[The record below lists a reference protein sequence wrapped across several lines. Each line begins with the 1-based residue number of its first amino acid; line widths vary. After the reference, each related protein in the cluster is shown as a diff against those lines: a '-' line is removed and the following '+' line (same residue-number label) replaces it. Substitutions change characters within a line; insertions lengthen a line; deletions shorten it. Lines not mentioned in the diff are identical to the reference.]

1 MHSLRWRVILSH
13 VLPIL
18 IVVPLLGLATFWL
31 LRLQNSLALVE
42 AGVQQ
47 QTARMQEQAQVMA
60 QAAGQL
66 DTLLANPQS
75 AEDFLSSF
83 NLEVTSVTLLDN
95 AGRIVASTD
104 ASQSPRIGQPDRE
117 ADVASVLEG
126 AGAVKV
132 AVTGDSG
139 RRLAELAIPVLGDDR
154 SVQGVLLLSQE
165 IAGVQTQVSNIS
177 TLLLLIVAA
186 LLALGVLLGLLLA
199 LRMSR
204 SLEQVTGAIEGIAR
218 GETPATFPEH
228 DVIEVDALYQSVNT
242 LTERLHT
249 LEDARRRLLANLVHE
264 LGRPLGSIRAAVHA
278 LRKGA
283 VQNDA
288 LREELLAGINMQVEQ
303 MQPLLEN
310 LTQLHGQV
318 LGSLEL
324 KRTPTPL
331 SPWITQMLSLWREA
345 AREKRVVW
353 KSDIPL
359 TLPTAEIDAEQMAR
373 ALGNLLSNAVKFTPQ
388 GGRIAV
394 SAQELPAETPD
405 GFSRVAITVADSGP
419 GIQPADQARIFE
431 PFQRGAGD
439 RRFPQGVG
447 LGLSIAN
454 DIAHAHGGE
463 IALESMPGKG
473 SKFILEF
480 PVE

>member
-1 MHSLRWRVILSH
+1 MRSLRWRVIQSH
-13 VLPIL
+13 LLPIL

-31 LRLQNSLALVE
+31 LRLQNSVATVE
-42 AGVQQ
+42 SGVQQ
-47 QTARMQEQAQVMA
+47 QMARMQEQAQIMA

-66 DTLLANPQS
+66 DTLLDDPRA
-75 AEDFLSSF
+75 AEDFLSAF
-83 NLEVTSVTLLDN
+83 NLELTSVTLLDSG
-95 AGRIVASTD
+95 GRIVASTD
-104 ASQSPRIGQPDRE
+104 TAQRPRIGQPDSAPE
-117 ADVASVLEG
+117 VAGVLEG
-126 AGAVKV
+126 QGAVQIS
-132 AVTGDSG
+132 VTGDTG

-165 IAGVQTQVSNIS
+165 IEAVQTQVTNLS
-177 TLLLLIVAA
+177 TLLLVIVVA
-186 LLALGVLLGLLLA
+186 LLVLGVLLGLLLA

-228 DVIEVDALYQSVNT
+228 DVVEVDALYQSVNT

-264 LGRPLGSIRAAVHA
+264 LGRPLGSIRAALHA

-283 VQNDA
+283 VEDHA
-288 LREELLAGINMQVEQ
+288 LRDELLSGINMQVEQ

-331 SPWITQMLSLWREA
+331 SPWITQVLSLWREA
-345 AREKRVVW
+345 ANEKRIVW

-359 TLPTAEIDAEQMAR
+359 TLPTAAIDAEQMAR
-373 ALGNLLSNAVKFTPQ
+373 ALGNLLSNAVKFTPP
-388 GGRIAV
+388 GGRINIT
-394 SAQELPAETPD
+394 AQECPPDAPGEPA
-405 GFSRVAITVADSGP
+405 RIAITVADSGP
-419 GIQPADQARIFE
+419 GIRPADQARIFE

-447 LGLSIAN
+447 LGLSIAR

-463 IALESMPGKG
+463 ITLETAPAKG
-473 SKFILEF
+473 SKFILDF